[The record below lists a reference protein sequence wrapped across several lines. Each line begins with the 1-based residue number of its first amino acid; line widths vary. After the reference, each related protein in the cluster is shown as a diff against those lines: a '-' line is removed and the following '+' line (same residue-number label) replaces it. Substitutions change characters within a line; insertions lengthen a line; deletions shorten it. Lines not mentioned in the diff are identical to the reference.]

1 MHPAVAF
8 ALADERLSMAV
19 FEGDLLELSPLELQ
33 AQIRLLKQRVHHA
46 TRLLTAA
53 HRARKRQSRGQRG

>member
-1 MHPAVAF
+1 
-8 ALADERLSMAV
+8 MAV